1 MAENPLFFYFFGEG
15 GDAFIMKIFDMAME
29 YRSFFLTGL
38 QYTLLLALIGVVCG
52 FVLGILV
59 ALLRMSKIA
68 PLRWIATAWV
78 EFLRGTPMLVQLF
91 LIHYGLP
98 VFGMEFTP
106 IESGAI
112 TLTINSSAY
121 LAEIFR
127 AGIQGVDRGQ
137 TEAAR
142 SLGMRQGMTMRY
154 IVLPQALKSVLPA
167 IGNEFITIIKE
178 SSIVAMIGVTDLLF
192 QARTITTIT
201 YDGLTPLVVIAL
213 MYFVLTFTLSKLLG
227 ILERRLNTDDR
238 R

>member
-1 MAENPLFFYFFGEG
+1 MNLLNMAY
-15 GDAFIMKIFDMAME
+15 E

-38 QYTLLLALIGVVCG
+38 QYTLLLAIIGVICG
-52 FVLGILV
+52 FVLGIVV
-59 ALLRMSKIA
+59 ALLRMSSFRV
-68 PLRWIATAWV
+68 LRWIAAAWV

-91 LIHYGLP
+91 IIHYGLTSI
-98 VFGMEFTP
+98 GLEFTALQ
-106 IESGAI
+106 SGAI

-137 TEAAR
+137 MEASR
-142 SLGMRQGMTMRY
+142 SLGMTHAMTMRY
-154 IVLPQALKSVLPA
+154 IILPQALKNVLPA

-178 SSIVAMIGVTDLLF
+178 SSIVGMIGATDLFF

-201 YDGLTPLVVIAL
+201 YDGLTPLLVIAL
-213 MYFVLTFTLSKLLG
+213 MYFILTFTLSKVLG
-227 ILERRLNTDDR
+227 RLERRWNTSDR

>member
-1 MAENPLFFYFFGEG
+1 MN
-15 GDAFIMKIFDMAME
+15 IFDMAYE
-29 YRSFFLTGL
+29 YRNLFLSGL
-38 QYTLLLALIGVVCG
+38 QYTLLLAVLGVFFG

-59 ALLRMSKIA
+59 SLLRMSKWRI
-68 PLRWIATAWV
+68 LRFIATAWV

-98 VFGMEFTP
+98 EFGISLSP
-106 IESGAI
+106 IQSGAI

-137 TEAAR
+137 MEAAR
-142 SLGMRQGMTMRY
+142 SLGMKQGMTMRY
-154 IVLPQALKSVLPA
+154 IILPQALKNVLPA

-178 SSIVAMIGVTDLLF
+178 SSIVSMIGVADLLF

-201 YDGLTPLVVIAL
+201 YEGLSPLLVIAV

-238 R
+238 G

>member
-1 MAENPLFFYFFGEG
+1 MNVLEIAY
-15 GDAFIMKIFDMAME
+15 D
-29 YRSFFLTGL
+29 YRNFFLSGL
-38 QYTLLLALIGVVCG
+38 KYTLLLAVLGVFFG
-52 FVLGILV
+52 FVLGIAV
-59 ALLRMSKIA
+59 SLLRMSKWRI
-68 PLRWIATAWV
+68 LRFIATAWV

-98 VFGMEFTP
+98 EFGISLSP
-106 IESGAI
+106 IQSGAI

-137 TEAAR
+137 MEAAR
-142 SLGMRQGMTMRY
+142 SLGMKQGMTMRY
-154 IVLPQALKSVLPA
+154 IILPQALKNVLPA

-178 SSIVAMIGVTDLLF
+178 SSIVSMIGVADLLF
-192 QARTITTIT
+192 EARTITTIT
-201 YDGLTPLVVIAL
+201 YEGLSPLVVIAV

-238 R
+238 G

>member
-1 MAENPLFFYFFGEG
+1 MN
-15 GDAFIMKIFDMAME
+15 IFDMAIE
-29 YRSFFLTGL
+29 YRSFFLSGL
-38 QYTLLLALIGVVCG
+38 RYTLLLAVMGVFFG
-52 FVLGILV
+52 FVLGIIV
-59 ALLRMSKIA
+59 SLLRMSKWRV
-68 PLRWIATAWV
+68 LRFIATAWV

-98 VFGMEFTP
+98 EFGLEFTP
-106 IESGAI
+106 MQSGVI

-137 TEAAR
+137 VEAAR

-154 IVLPQALKSVLPA
+154 IVLPQALKNVLPA

-178 SSIVAMIGVTDLLF
+178 SSIVSMIGVMDLLF

-201 YDGLTPLVVIAL
+201 YEGLNPLIVIAI
-213 MYFVLTFTLSKLLG
+213 MYFVLTFTLSKILG

>member
-1 MAENPLFFYFFGEG
+1 MNL
-15 GDAFIMKIFDMAME
+15 FDMAYE
-29 YRSFFLTGL
+29 YRNLFLSGL
-38 QYTLLLALIGVVCG
+38 KYTLLLALIGVFCG
-52 FVLGILV
+52 FVLGIIV
-59 ALLRMSKIA
+59 SLLRMSKWSV
-68 PLRWIATAWV
+68 LRFIATAWV

-91 LIHYGLP
+91 LIHYGL
-98 VFGMEFTP
+98 VELGLEFSA
-106 IESGAI
+106 IQSGAI

-137 TEAAR
+137 MEAAR

-154 IVLPQALKSVLPA
+154 IVLPQALKNVLPA

-178 SSIVAMIGVTDLLF
+178 SSIVSMIGVADLLF
-192 QARTITTIT
+192 QARNITAIT
-201 YDGLTPLVVIAL
+201 YEGLTPLIIISI
-213 MYFVLTFTLSKLLG
+213 MYFILTFTLSKLLG

>member
-1 MAENPLFFYFFGEG
+1 MEILDLAY
-15 GDAFIMKIFDMAME
+15 E
-29 YRSFFLTGL
+29 YRSFFLSGL
-38 QYTLLLALIGVVCG
+38 QYTLLLAVLGVFFG
-52 FVLGILV
+52 FVLGIIV
-59 ALLRMSKIA
+59 SLLRMSKWIV
-68 PLRWIATAWV
+68 LRFIATAWV

-98 VFGMEFTP
+98 EFGLEFTP
-106 IESGAI
+106 IQSGAI

-137 TEAAR
+137 VEAAR
-142 SLGMRQGMTMRY
+142 SLGMKQGMTMRH
-154 IVLPQALKSVLPA
+154 IVLPQAIKSVLPA

-178 SSIVAMIGVTDLLF
+178 SSIVSMIGVADLLF

-201 YDGLTPLVVIAL
+201 YEGLTPLIVIAV

-227 ILERRLNTDDR
+227 RVERRLSTDDHR
-238 R
+238 